1 MRPLAG
7 LALWWGT
14 GVGGRADTWPRGVCR
29 RAQWD
34 PRARRRQAAAAF
46 APMAACAA
54 GLQPFKRVQARLMAL
69 NRLLR
74 ARYLRSTKCQ
84 GRGQAGCS
92 LAQSSLGKLAPP
104 LQTLVCVCALSHCL
118 RVLQMH
124 AAPQGYMP

>member
-69 NRLLR
+69 
-74 ARYLRSTKCQ
+74 Q